1 MPLMIALN
9 IGVFPT
15 MIHNCDSRVSGF
27 AFTAI
32 AGVISVII

>member
-15 MIHNCDSRVSGF
+15 VIHNYYNRGSGF
-27 AFTAI
+27 TSTAI